1 MVNRVLAAAR
11 LQLVH
16 PMVSLGVPWAVGAL
30 SFAINWA
37 VWRIIDI
44 RSLEGENGVTGG
56 VSALYITVLV
66 VFVQA
71 VTQLMPFAMG
81 ISLSRRSYFLGT
93 CLVAVGMALGF
104 GVVLALLDV
113 VESAT
118 GGWGVGLQFWTPPP
132 LDVDGFAS
140 QVAASGAPLLALIA
154 AGVGMGVVSKRWGPN
169 GVWGL
174 VIGSIA
180 VLGGAAVLIT
190 WMDAWPDLGRW
201 LADQSLM
208 TLTVGLP
215 LALTA
220 LLGALAFAGIRRVV
234 P

>member
-1 MVNRVLAAAR
+1 MNRVLTAAR
-11 LQLVH
+11 LQLVR
-16 PMVSLGVPWAVGAL
+16 PLVILGVPWLVGVL

-44 RSLEGENGVTGG
+44 RSIEGDDGITGG

-93 CLVAVGMALGF
+93 CLVALGMALAF
-104 GVVLALLDV
+104 GIVLALLDV

-118 GGWGVGLQFWTPPP
+118 GGWGVGLEFWTPVP
-132 LDVDGFAS
+132 LDVAGFVP
-140 QVAASGAPLLALIA
+140 QVLVSGGPMLALIA

-174 VIGSIA
+174 TIGGHV
-180 VLGGAAVLIT
+180 VLGGAAVLVT
-190 WMDAWPDLGRW
+190 WLGAWGDLGRW
-201 LADQSLM
+201 FADQSVT
-208 TLTVGLP
+208 TLAVGVP
-215 LALTA
+215 LALATA
-220 LLGALAFAGIRRVV
+220 LGLLAFVGVRRVV

>member
-1 MVNRVLAAAR
+1 MNRVLAAAR

-16 PMVSLGVPWAVGAL
+16 PMVSLGAPWAVGAL
-30 SFAINWA
+30 SFIINWA
-37 VWRIIDI
+37 VWRIVDI
-44 RSLEGENGVTGG
+44 RSLEGENGFTGG

-93 CLVAVGMALGF
+93 CLVGVGMALGF

-132 LDVDGFAS
+132 LDVEGFSS
-140 QVAASGAPLLALIA
+140 QVAVSGAPMLALIA

-174 VIGSIA
+174 IIGGLA

-190 WMDAWPDLGRW
+190 WMGAWLDLSRW
-201 LADQSLM
+201 LTDQSLM
-208 TLTVGLP
+208 TLAVGLP
-215 LALTA
+215 LTLAA

>member
-1 MVNRVLAAAR
+1 MNRALAAAR

-16 PMVSLGVPWAVGAL
+16 PMVTLGVPWMVGAL

-37 VWRIIDI
+37 VWRIVDI
-44 RSLEGENGVTGG
+44 RSLEGDDGLTGG
-56 VSALYITVLV
+56 VLALYITVLI

-93 CLVAVGMALGF
+93 CLVGVGMALGF
-104 GVVLALLDV
+104 GAILAVLDA

-132 LDVDGFAS
+132 VDVDGFLP
-140 QVAASGAPLLALIA
+140 QVAVSGAPMLALIA
-154 AGVGMGVVSKRWGPN
+154 AGVGMGVVTKRWGPN

-174 VIGSIA
+174 IIGGIV
-180 VLGGAAVLIT
+180 VLGGAAVLVT
-190 WMDAWPDLGRW
+190 WMRAWTDLGRW
-201 LADQSLM
+201 LIDQSVM
-208 TLTVGLP
+208 TLAVGLP
-215 LALTA
+215 LALAFVLA
-220 LLGALAFAGIRRVV
+220 LLAFAGIRRVV

>member
-1 MVNRVLAAAR
+1 MNRVLAAAR

-16 PMVSLGVPWAVGAL
+16 PSVILGVPWLVGAV

-37 VWRIIDI
+37 VWRIVDI
-44 RSLEGENGVTGG
+44 RSLEGEDGFTGG
-56 VSALYITVLV
+56 VLALYVTVLI

-93 CLVAVGMALGF
+93 CLVGVGMALGF
-104 GVVLALLDV
+104 GVVLALLDA

-132 LDVDGFAS
+132 LDVDGFLS
-140 QVAASGAPLLALIA
+140 QVAVSSAPMLALIA
-154 AGVGMGVVSKRWGPN
+154 AGVGMGVVTKRWGPN

-174 VIGSIA
+174 ILGGIV
-180 VLGGAAVLIT
+180 VLGGSAVLVT
-190 WMDAWPDLGRW
+190 WMRAWLDLGRW

-208 TLTVGLP
+208 TLGVGLP
-215 LALTA
+215 LALA
-220 LLGALAFAGIRRVV
+220 AVLGLLAFAGVRRVV

>member
-1 MVNRVLAAAR
+1 MNRVLAAAR

-16 PMVSLGVPWAVGAL
+16 PLVILGVPWMIGVI

-37 VWRIIDI
+37 TWRIVDI
-44 RSLEGENGVTGG
+44 RSLEGDDGFTGG

-66 VFVQA
+66 VFVQT

-93 CLVAVGMALGF
+93 CLVGVGMALGF
-104 GVVLALLDV
+104 GTLLAVLDA
-113 VESAT
+113 VEAAT

-132 LDVDGFAS
+132 VDVDGFLP
-140 QVAASGAPLLALIA
+140 QVAVSGAPMLALIA
-154 AGVGMGVVSKRWGPN
+154 AGVGMGVVTKRWGPS

-174 VIGSIA
+174 IIGGLV
-180 VLGGAAVLIT
+180 VLGGTAVLVT
-190 WMDAWPDLGRW
+190 WMRAWTDLGRW
-201 LADQSLM
+201 LMDQSVA
-208 TLTVGLP
+208 TLAVGLP
-215 LALTA
+215 LALATA
-220 LLGALAFAGIRRVV
+220 LGLLAFAGIRRVV

>member
-1 MVNRVLAAAR
+1 MNRVLAAAR

-16 PMVSLGVPWAVGAL
+16 PLVILGVPWMIGVI

-37 VWRIIDI
+37 TWRIVDI
-44 RSLEGENGVTGG
+44 RSLEGNDGFTGG

-66 VFVQA
+66 VFVQT

-81 ISLSRRSYFLGT
+81 ISLSRRSFFLGT
-93 CLVAVGMALGF
+93 CLVAVGMTVSY
-104 GVVLALLDV
+104 GVALALLDA

-132 LDVDGFAS
+132 LDVDGFLL
-140 QVAASGAPLLALIA
+140 QVAVSGAPMLALIA
-154 AGVGMGVVSKRWGPN
+154 AGVGIGVVSKRWGPN

-174 VIGSIA
+174 IVGSTVA
-180 VLGGAAVLIT
+180 FGGAAVLIT
-190 WMDAWPDLGRW
+190 WLRAWTDLGRW
-201 LADQSLM
+201 LGDQSPT
-208 TLTVGLP
+208 TLAVGLP
-215 LALTA
+215 LVLAV
-220 LLGALAFAGIRRVV
+220 LAFAGIRRVV

>member
-1 MVNRVLAAAR
+1 MNRVLAAAR

-16 PMVSLGVPWAVGAL
+16 PMAILGVPWMVGAL

-37 VWRIIDI
+37 VWRIVDI
-44 RSLEGENGVTGG
+44 RSLEGEDGFTGG
-56 VSALYITVLV
+56 VLALYITVLI

-93 CLVAVGMALGF
+93 CLVGVGMALGF
-104 GVVLALLDV
+104 GAILAVLDA
-113 VESAT
+113 VESAS

-132 LDVDGFAS
+132 VDVDGFLP
-140 QVAASGAPLLALIA
+140 QVAVSGAPMLALIA
-154 AGVGMGVVSKRWGPN
+154 AGVGMGVVTKRWGPN

-174 VIGSIA
+174 IISGTV
-180 VLGGAAVLIT
+180 VLGGAAVLVT
-190 WMDAWPDLGRW
+190 WMRAWTDLGRW
-201 LADQSLM
+201 LIDQSVM
-208 TLTVGLP
+208 TLAVGLP
-215 LALTA
+215 LALATA
-220 LLGALAFAGIRRVV
+220 LGLLAFAGIRRVV

>member
-1 MVNRVLAAAR
+1 MNRVLAAAR

-16 PMVSLGVPWAVGAL
+16 PLVILGVPWMVGTL

-37 VWRIIDI
+37 VWRIVDI
-44 RSLEGENGVTGG
+44 RSLKGDDGFTGG
-56 VSALYITVLV
+56 VLALYITVLV

-104 GVVLALLDV
+104 GVVLALLDAA
-113 VESAT
+113 ESAT
-118 GGWGVGLQFWTPPP
+118 GGWGVGLHFWTPPP
-132 LDVDGFAS
+132 LDVDGFLP
-140 QVAASGAPLLALIA
+140 QVAVSGAPMLALIA

-174 VIGSIA
+174 IIGST
-180 VLGGAAVLIT
+180 VVVGGAAVLVT
-190 WMDAWPDLGRW
+190 WMRAWLDLGRW
-201 LADQSLM
+201 LADQSLA
-208 TLTVGLP
+208 TLAVGLP
-215 LALTA
+215 LALA
-220 LLGALAFAGIRRVV
+220 VLLGALAFAGIRRVV

>member
-1 MVNRVLAAAR
+1 MNRVLAAAR

-16 PMVSLGVPWAVGAL
+16 PLVILGVPWMVGTV

-37 VWRIIDI
+37 VWRIVDI
-44 RSLEGENGVTGG
+44 RSLEGDDGVTGG
-56 VSALYITVLV
+56 VLALYITVLV

-93 CLVAVGMALGF
+93 CLVGAGMALGF
-104 GVVLALLDV
+104 GVALALLDA
-113 VESAT
+113 VESVT
-118 GGWGVGLQFWTPPP
+118 GGWGVGLHFWTPSL
-132 LDVDGFAS
+132 LDVDGFLP
-140 QVAASGAPLLALIA
+140 QVAASGAPMLALIA

-174 VIGSIA
+174 VISSIV
-180 VLGGAAVLIT
+180 VLGAAAVLVT
-190 WMDAWPDLGRW
+190 WMGAWLDLGRW

-208 TLTVGLP
+208 TLAVGLP
-215 LALTA
+215 LALA
-220 LLGALAFAGIRRVV
+220 VLLGALAFAGIRRVV

>member
-1 MVNRVLAAAR
+1 MNRVLAAAR

-16 PMVSLGVPWAVGAL
+16 PMAILGVPWMVGAL

-37 VWRIIDI
+37 VWRIVDI
-44 RSLEGENGVTGG
+44 RSLEGEDGLTGG
-56 VSALYITVLV
+56 VLALYITVLI

-93 CLVAVGMALGF
+93 CLVGVGMALGF
-104 GVVLALLDV
+104 GAILAILDA
-113 VESAT
+113 VESAS

-132 LDVDGFAS
+132 VDVDGFLP
-140 QVAASGAPLLALIA
+140 QVAVSGAPMLALIA
-154 AGVGMGVVSKRWGPN
+154 AGVGMGVVTKRWGPN

-174 VIGSIA
+174 IIGGIV
-180 VLGGAAVLIT
+180 VLGGAAVLVT
-190 WMDAWPDLGRW
+190 WMRAWTDLGRW
-201 LADQSLM
+201 LSDQSVT
-208 TLTVGLP
+208 TLAVGLP
-215 LALTA
+215 LALATA
-220 LLGALAFAGIRRVV
+220 LGLLAFAGIRRVV

>member
-1 MVNRVLAAAR
+1 MNRVLAAAR

-16 PMVSLGVPWAVGAL
+16 PLVILGVPWMVGTV

-37 VWRIIDI
+37 VWRIVDI
-44 RSLEGENGVTGG
+44 RSLEGDDGVTGG
-56 VSALYITVLV
+56 VLALYITVLV

-93 CLVAVGMALGF
+93 CLVGVGMALGF
-104 GVVLALLDV
+104 GVALALLDA
-113 VESAT
+113 VESVT
-118 GGWGVGLQFWTPPP
+118 GGWGVGLHFWTPSL
-132 LDVDGFAS
+132 LDVDGFLP
-140 QVAASGAPLLALIA
+140 QVAASGAPMLALIA

-174 VIGSIA
+174 VISSIV
-180 VLGGAAVLIT
+180 VLGAAAALVT
-190 WMDAWPDLGRW
+190 WMGAWLDLGRW

-208 TLTVGLP
+208 TLAVGLP
-215 LALTA
+215 LALA
-220 LLGALAFAGIRRVV
+220 VLLGALAFAGIRRVV

>member
-1 MVNRVLAAAR
+1 MNRVLAAAR

-16 PMVSLGVPWAVGAL
+16 PMAILGVPWMVGAL

-37 VWRIIDI
+37 VWRIVDI
-44 RSLEGENGVTGG
+44 RSLEGEDGFTGG
-56 VSALYITVLV
+56 VLALYITVLI

-93 CLVAVGMALGF
+93 CLVGVGMALGF
-104 GVVLALLDV
+104 GAILAVLDA
-113 VESAT
+113 VESAS

-132 LDVDGFAS
+132 VDVDGFLP
-140 QVAASGAPLLALIA
+140 QVAVSGAPMLALIA
-154 AGVGMGVVSKRWGPN
+154 AGVGMGVVTKRWGPN

-174 VIGSIA
+174 IIGGIV
-180 VLGGAAVLIT
+180 VLGGAAVLVT
-190 WMDAWPDLGRW
+190 WMHAWTDLGRW
-201 LADQSLM
+201 LIDQSVM
-208 TLTVGLP
+208 TLAVGLP
-215 LALTA
+215 LALATA
-220 LLGALAFAGIRRVV
+220 LGLLAFAGIRRVV

>member
-1 MVNRVLAAAR
+1 MNRVLAAAR

-16 PMVSLGVPWAVGAL
+16 PMAILGVPWMVGAL

-37 VWRIIDI
+37 VWRIVDI
-44 RSLEGENGVTGG
+44 RSLEGEDGFTGG
-56 VSALYITVLV
+56 VLALYITVLI

-93 CLVAVGMALGF
+93 CLVGVGMALGF
-104 GVVLALLDV
+104 GAILAVLDA
-113 VESAT
+113 VEAAT

-132 LDVDGFAS
+132 VDVDGFLP
-140 QVAASGAPLLALIA
+140 QVAVSGAPMLALIA
-154 AGVGMGVVSKRWGPN
+154 AGVGMGVVTKRWGPN

-174 VIGSIA
+174 IIGGIV
-180 VLGGAAVLIT
+180 VLGGAAVLVT
-190 WMDAWPDLGRW
+190 WMRAWTDLGRW
-201 LADQSLM
+201 LIDQSVM
-208 TLTVGLP
+208 TLAVGLP
-215 LALTA
+215 LALAFVLA
-220 LLGALAFAGIRRVV
+220 LLAFAGIRRVV

>member
-1 MVNRVLAAAR
+1 MNRVLAAAR

-16 PMVSLGVPWAVGAL
+16 PMAILGVPWMVGAL

-37 VWRIIDI
+37 VWRIVDI
-44 RSLEGENGVTGG
+44 RSLEGEDGFTGG
-56 VSALYITVLV
+56 VLALYITVLI

-93 CLVAVGMALGF
+93 CLVGVGMALGF
-104 GVVLALLDV
+104 GAILAVLDA
-113 VESAT
+113 VESAS

-132 LDVDGFAS
+132 VDVDGFLP
-140 QVAASGAPLLALIA
+140 QVTVSGAPMLALIA
-154 AGVGMGVVSKRWGPN
+154 AGVGMGVVTKRWGPN

-174 VIGSIA
+174 IIGSIV
-180 VLGGAAVLIT
+180 VLGGAAVLVT
-190 WMDAWPDLGRW
+190 WMRAWTDLGRW
-201 LADQSLM
+201 LIDQSVM
-208 TLTVGLP
+208 TLAVGLP
-215 LALTA
+215 LVLATA
-220 LLGALAFAGIRRVV
+220 LGLLAFAGIRRVV

>member
-1 MVNRVLAAAR
+1 MKRVLAAAR

-16 PMVSLGVPWAVGAL
+16 PLIILGVPWMVGTL

-37 VWRIIDI
+37 VWRLVDI
-44 RSLEGENGVTGG
+44 RSLEGDDGFTGG
-56 VSALYITVLV
+56 VLALHITVLV

-93 CLVAVGMALGF
+93 CLVGVGMALGF
-104 GVVLALLDV
+104 GVILALLGA

-118 GGWGVGLQFWTPPP
+118 GGWGVGLHFWTPSP
-132 LDVDGFAS
+132 LDVDGFLP
-140 QVAASGAPLLALIA
+140 QVAVSGAPMLALIA

-169 GVWGL
+169 GIWGL
-174 VIGSIA
+174 IIGSM
-180 VLGGAAVLIT
+180 VVVGGAAVLVT
-190 WMDAWPDLGRW
+190 WMRAWLDLGHW
-201 LADQSLM
+201 VADQSLI
-208 TLTVGLP
+208 TLAVGLP
-215 LALTA
+215 LALA
-220 LLGALAFAGIRRVV
+220 FLLGALAFAGIRRVV

>member
-1 MVNRVLAAAR
+1 MNRVLAAAR

-16 PMVSLGVPWAVGAL
+16 PLVSLGVPWMVGAT
-30 SFAINWA
+30 SFAITWA
-37 VWRIIDI
+37 IWRIVDI
-44 RSLEGENGVTGG
+44 RSLAGDDGLAGG

-66 VFVQA
+66 VFVQT

-81 ISLSRRSYFLGT
+81 ISLSRRSFFLGT
-93 CLVAVGMALGF
+93 CLVAVGMTIGY
-104 GVVLALLDV
+104 GVALALLDV

-132 LDVDGFAS
+132 LDVDGFLP
-140 QVAASGAPLLALIA
+140 QVAVSGGPMLALIA
-154 AGVGMGVVSKRWGPN
+154 AGMGMGVVSKRWGPN

-174 VIGSIA
+174 IVGSTV

-190 WMDAWPDLGRW
+190 WLRAWTDIGRW

-208 TLTVGLP
+208 TLAVGLP
-215 LALTA
+215 LALA
-220 LLGALAFAGIRRVV
+220 AVLGVLAFAGIRRVV

>member
-1 MVNRVLAAAR
+1 MNRVLAAAR

-16 PMVSLGVPWAVGAL
+16 PLVILGVPWMVGAI

-37 VWRIIDI
+37 VWWIVDI
-44 RSLEGENGVTGG
+44 RSLEGDDGFTGG

-66 VFVQA
+66 VFVQT

-81 ISLSRRSYFLGT
+81 ISLSRRSFFLGT
-93 CLVAVGMALGF
+93 CLVAVGMTVGY
-104 GVVLALLDV
+104 GVALALLDV

-118 GGWGVGLQFWTPPP
+118 GGWGVGLQFWTPSP
-132 LDVDGFAS
+132 LDVDGFLP
-140 QVAASGAPLLALIA
+140 QVAVSGGPLLALIA

-174 VIGSIA
+174 IIGTTV
-180 VLGGAAVLIT
+180 VLGAAAVLIT
-190 WMDAWPDLGRW
+190 WLRAWTDLGRW
-201 LADQSLM
+201 LANQSLM
-208 TLTVGLP
+208 TLSVGLP
-215 LALTA
+215 LAVA
-220 LLGALAFAGIRRVV
+220 VVLGVLAFAGIRRVV

>member
-1 MVNRVLAAAR
+1 MNRVLAAAR

-16 PMVSLGVPWAVGAL
+16 PMAILGVPWMVGAL

-37 VWRIIDI
+37 VWRIVDI
-44 RSLEGENGVTGG
+44 RSLEGEDGFTGG
-56 VSALYITVLV
+56 VLALYITVLI

-93 CLVAVGMALGF
+93 CLVGVGMALGF
-104 GVVLALLDV
+104 GTLLAALDA
-113 VESAT
+113 VEAAT

-132 LDVDGFAS
+132 VDVDGFLPQIA
-140 QVAASGAPLLALIA
+140 VSGAPMLALIA
-154 AGVGMGVVSKRWGPN
+154 AGVGMGVVTKRWGPS

-174 VIGSIA
+174 IIGGLV
-180 VLGGAAVLIT
+180 VLGGAAVLVT
-190 WMDAWPDLGRW
+190 WMRAWTDLGRW
-201 LADQSLM
+201 LMDQSVV
-208 TLTVGLP
+208 TLAVGLP
-215 LALTA
+215 LALATT
-220 LLGALAFAGIRRVV
+220 LGLLAFAGIRRVV

>member
-1 MVNRVLAAAR
+1 MNRALAAAR

-16 PMVSLGVPWAVGAL
+16 PMVILGVPWMVGAL

-37 VWRIIDI
+37 VWRIVDI
-44 RSLEGENGVTGG
+44 RSLEGEDGLTGG
-56 VSALYITVLV
+56 VLALYITVLI

-93 CLVAVGMALGF
+93 CLVGVGMALGF
-104 GVVLALLDV
+104 GAILAVLDA

-132 LDVDGFAS
+132 VDVDGFLP
-140 QVAASGAPLLALIA
+140 QVAVSGAPMLALIA
-154 AGVGMGVVSKRWGPN
+154 AGVGMGVVTKRWGPN

-174 VIGSIA
+174 IIGGIV
-180 VLGGAAVLIT
+180 VLGGAAVLVT
-190 WMDAWPDLGRW
+190 WMRAWTDLGRW
-201 LADQSLM
+201 LIDQSVM
-208 TLTVGLP
+208 TLAVGLP
-215 LALTA
+215 LALAFVLA
-220 LLGALAFAGIRRVV
+220 LLAFAGIRRVV

>member
-1 MVNRVLAAAR
+1 MNRVLAAAR

-16 PMVSLGVPWAVGAL
+16 PLVVLGMPWMVGAL

-37 VWRIIDI
+37 VWRLLD
-44 RSLEGENGVTGG
+44 LGTVPQDKAVTGG

-71 VTQLMPFAMG
+71 VTQLLPFAMG
-81 ISLSRRSYFLGT
+81 ISLSRRSYLLGT
-93 CLVAVGMALGF
+93 CLVGVGTALGF
-104 GVVLALLDV
+104 GAVLAALDA

-132 LDVDGFAS
+132 LDVDGFLP
-140 QVAASGAPLLALIA
+140 QVAVSGAPMLALIA
-154 AGVGMGVVSKRWGPN
+154 AGVGMGVVTKRWGPN

-174 VIGSIA
+174 VIGGVI
-180 VLGGAAVLIT
+180 VFGGAAVLVT
-190 WMDAWPDLGRW
+190 WMRAWLDLGRW
-201 LADQSLM
+201 FADQSPMVLA
-208 TLTVGLP
+208 VGLP
-215 LALTA
+215 LALA
-220 LLGALAFAGIRRVV
+220 VLLTALAFAGIRRVV

>member
-1 MVNRVLAAAR
+1 MNRVLAAAR

-16 PMVSLGVPWAVGAL
+16 PMAILGVPWMVGAL

-37 VWRIIDI
+37 VWRIVDI
-44 RSLEGENGVTGG
+44 RSLEGEDGLTGG
-56 VSALYITVLV
+56 VLALYITVLI

-93 CLVAVGMALGF
+93 CLVGVGMALGF
-104 GVVLALLDV
+104 GAILAVLDA
-113 VESAT
+113 VESAS

-132 LDVDGFAS
+132 VDVDGFLP
-140 QVAASGAPLLALIA
+140 QVAVSGAPMLALIA
-154 AGVGMGVVSKRWGPN
+154 AGVGMGVVTKRWGPN

-174 VIGSIA
+174 IIGGIV
-180 VLGGAAVLIT
+180 VLGGAAVLVT
-190 WMDAWPDLGRW
+190 WMRAWTDLGRW
-201 LADQSLM
+201 LSDQSVT
-208 TLTVGLP
+208 TLAVGLP
-215 LALTA
+215 LALATA
-220 LLGALAFAGIRRVV
+220 LGLLAFAGIRRVV

>member
-1 MVNRVLAAAR
+1 MNRVLAAAR

-16 PMVSLGVPWAVGAL
+16 PMAILGVPWMVGAL

-37 VWRIIDI
+37 VWRIVDI
-44 RSLEGENGVTGG
+44 RSLEGEDGLTGG
-56 VSALYITVLV
+56 VLALYITVLI

-93 CLVAVGMALGF
+93 CLVGVGMALGF
-104 GVVLALLDV
+104 GAILAVLDA
-113 VESAT
+113 VESAS

-132 LDVDGFAS
+132 VDVDGFLPQIA
-140 QVAASGAPLLALIA
+140 VSGAPMLALIA
-154 AGVGMGVVSKRWGPN
+154 AGVGMGVVTKRWGPN

-174 VIGSIA
+174 IISGIV
-180 VLGGAAVLIT
+180 VLGGAAVLVT
-190 WMDAWPDLGRW
+190 WMRAWTDLGRW
-201 LADQSLM
+201 LIDQSVM
-208 TLTVGLP
+208 TLAVGLP
-215 LALTA
+215 LVLAIALG
-220 LLGALAFAGIRRVV
+220 LLAFAGIRRVV

>member
-1 MVNRVLAAAR
+1 MNHVLAAAR
-11 LQLVH
+11 LQLVR
-16 PMVSLGVPWAVGAL
+16 PTVILGVPWMIGAV

-37 VWRIIDI
+37 VWRVVDI
-44 RSLEGENGVTGG
+44 RSLEGEDGFTGG
-56 VSALYITVLV
+56 VLALYITVLI

-93 CLVAVGMALGF
+93 CLVGVGMALGF
-104 GVVLALLDV
+104 GAILAVLDA

-132 LDVDGFAS
+132 LDVDGFLP
-140 QVAASGAPLLALIA
+140 QVAVSGAPMLGLIA
-154 AGVGMGVVSKRWGPN
+154 AGVGMGVVTKRWGPT

-174 VIGSIA
+174 ILGGIV
-180 VLGGAAVLIT
+180 VLGGAAVLVT
-190 WMDAWPDLGRW
+190 WMRAWTDIGRW
-201 LADQSLM
+201 LTDQSAM
-208 TLTVGLP
+208 TLAVGLP
-215 LALTA
+215 LALA
-220 LLGALAFAGIRRVV
+220 SVLGLLAFASIRRVV

>member
-1 MVNRVLAAAR
+1 MNRVLAAAR
-11 LQLVH
+11 LHLVH
-16 PMVSLGVPWAVGAL
+16 PLVVLGVPWMVGAV

-37 VWRIIDI
+37 VWRIVDI
-44 RSLEGENGVTGG
+44 RSLEGDDGFTGG
-56 VSALYITVLV
+56 VSALYITVLI

-93 CLVAVGMALGF
+93 CLVGVGMALGF
-104 GVVLALLDV
+104 GVALALLDA

-132 LDVDGFAS
+132 LDVDGFTS
-140 QVAASGAPLLALIA
+140 QVVVSGAPMLALIA
-154 AGVGMGVVSKRWGPN
+154 AGVGMGVVAKRWGPN

-174 VIGSIA
+174 IVGGMA

-190 WMDAWPDLGRW
+190 WMRAWLDLGRW

-208 TLTVGLP
+208 TLAVGLP
-215 LALTA
+215 LALAA

>member
-1 MVNRVLAAAR
+1 MNRALAAAR

-16 PMVSLGVPWAVGAL
+16 PMVILGVPWMVGAL

-37 VWRIIDI
+37 VWRIVDI
-44 RSLEGENGVTGG
+44 RSLEGDDGLTGG
-56 VSALYITVLV
+56 VLALYITVLI

-93 CLVAVGMALGF
+93 CLVGVGMALGF
-104 GVVLALLDV
+104 GAILAVLDA

-132 LDVDGFAS
+132 VDVDGFLP
-140 QVAASGAPLLALIA
+140 QVAVSGAPMLALIA
-154 AGVGMGVVSKRWGPN
+154 AGVGMGVVTKRWGPN

-174 VIGSIA
+174 IIGGIV
-180 VLGGAAVLIT
+180 VLGGAAVLVT
-190 WMDAWPDLGRW
+190 WMRAWTDLGRW
-201 LADQSLM
+201 LIDQSVM
-208 TLTVGLP
+208 TLAVGLP
-215 LALTA
+215 LALAFVLA
-220 LLGALAFAGIRRVV
+220 LLAFAGIRRVV

>member
-1 MVNRVLAAAR
+1 MNRVLAAAR

-16 PMVSLGVPWAVGAL
+16 PLVILGVPWMVGTL

-37 VWRIIDI
+37 VWRIVDI
-44 RSLEGENGVTGG
+44 RSLEGDDGFTGG
-56 VSALYITVLV
+56 VLALYITVLV

-104 GVVLALLDV
+104 GVVLALLDA

-118 GGWGVGLQFWTPPP
+118 GGWDVRLHFWTPPP
-132 LDVDGFAS
+132 LDVDGFLP
-140 QVAASGAPLLALIA
+140 QVAVSGAPMLALIA
-154 AGVGMGVVSKRWGPN
+154 AGVGMGVVSKRCGPN

-174 VIGSIA
+174 IIGSIV
-180 VLGGAAVLIT
+180 VLGGAAVLVT
-190 WMDAWPDLGRW
+190 WMRAWLDLGRW
-201 LADQSLM
+201 LADQSLV
-208 TLTVGLP
+208 TLAVGLP
-215 LALTA
+215 LAVA
-220 LLGALAFAGIRRVV
+220 VLLGALAFAGIRRVV

>member
-1 MVNRVLAAAR
+1 MNRVLAAAR

-16 PMVSLGVPWAVGAL
+16 PLVILGVPWMVGGI

-37 VWRIIDI
+37 VWRIVDI
-44 RSLEGENGVTGG
+44 RSLEGDDGFTGG

-66 VFVQA
+66 VFVQT

-81 ISLSRRSYFLGT
+81 ISLSRRSFFLGT
-93 CLVAVGMALGF
+93 CLVAVGMTVGYGIAL
-104 GVVLALLDV
+104 AILDA

-132 LDVDGFAS
+132 LDVDGFLLQIA
-140 QVAASGAPLLALIA
+140 VSGGPLLALIA
-154 AGVGMGVVSKRWGPN
+154 AGVGMGVVSKRWGQN

-174 VIGSIA
+174 IIGSIV

-190 WMDAWPDLGRW
+190 WLRAWTDLGRW

-208 TLTVGLP
+208 TLSVGLP
-215 LALTA
+215 LAVA
-220 LLGALAFAGIRRVV
+220 VVLGVLAFAGIRRVV

>member
-1 MVNRVLAAAR
+1 MNRVLAAAR

-16 PMVSLGVPWAVGAL
+16 PLVILGVPWMVGTV

-37 VWRIIDI
+37 VWRIVDI
-44 RSLEGENGVTGG
+44 RSLEGDDGVTGG
-56 VSALYITVLV
+56 VLALYITVLV

-93 CLVAVGMALGF
+93 CLVGVGMALGF
-104 GVVLALLDV
+104 GVALALLDA
-113 VESAT
+113 VESVT
-118 GGWGVGLQFWTPPP
+118 GGWGVGLHFWTPSL
-132 LDVDGFAS
+132 LDVDGFLP
-140 QVAASGAPLLALIA
+140 QVAASGAPMLALIA

-174 VIGSIA
+174 VIGSIV
-180 VLGGAAVLIT
+180 VLGAAAVLVT
-190 WMDAWPDLGRW
+190 WMGAWLDLGRW

-208 TLTVGLP
+208 TLAVGLP
-215 LALTA
+215 LALA
-220 LLGALAFAGIRRVV
+220 VLLGALAFAGIRRVV